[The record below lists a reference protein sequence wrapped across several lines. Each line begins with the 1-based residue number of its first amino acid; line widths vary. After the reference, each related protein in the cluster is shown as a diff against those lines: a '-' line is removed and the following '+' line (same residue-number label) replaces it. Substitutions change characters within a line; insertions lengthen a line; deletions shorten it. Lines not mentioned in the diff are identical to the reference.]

1 MPNVCRA
8 INLVRRAR
16 ATQSMPILK
25 LVFPLVLALTVLL
38 TSGAFGQDTD
48 FQVWNE
54 TTVIIPLIREKKEGE
69 KPVTKISL
77 QLSGGIRIGQNRL
90 FPVDKRLSGGF
101 DIKLNKYFS
110 FSPSYSYRAAEAR
123 RGRRE
128 FEHRIRFDF
137 TMEKKWSG
145 FSIKDRHRIERR
157 IRNSRSDSTRYRNKI
172 TLKVPVKREGKE
184 LFAPYGAEEIFY
196 DFTDSRFTSNRIFA
210 GLSRKLSSTVSA
222 DFFYVFHY
230 NRFSLPK
237 YIHGVGMDLKI
248 TLP

>member
-1 MPNVCRA
+1 MPNFKS
-8 INLVRRAR
+8 I
-16 ATQSMPILK
+16 
-25 LVFPLVLALTVLL
+25 FPLLFVLMLISAPGV
-38 TSGAFGQDTD
+38 SAQDTD

-54 TTVIIPLIREKKEGE
+54 TTVIIPFIREKKDGE
-69 KPVTKISL
+69 KPVTKVSVL
-77 QLSGGIRIGQNRL
+77 LFGTLRLGQNRL
-90 FPVDKRLSGGF
+90 FPVEKRLGGGL

-110 FSPSYSYRAAEAR
+110 FSPTYVYRAGEPR

-137 TMEKKWSG
+137 TMEKKWSS
-145 FSIKDRHRIERR
+145 FSLKDRHRIEHR
-157 IRNSRSDSTRYRNKI
+157 IRNSRADSTRYRNKL

-210 GLSRKLSSTVSA
+210 GISRKLTPSVSG
-222 DFFYVFHY
+222 DFYYVFHY

-237 YIHGVGMDLKI
+237 YIHGVGVDLKI